1 MVILLTSEQH
11 CNVLQCVTMSA
22 VFCYGWW
29 SLHPTRVFYTLD
41 LLLDSM
47 SQLTRRLGWLVKWQS
62 SPGVIIHHLGL
73 ASQTI
78 SLVGWPRLFFTL
90 PLLLAGG
97 CVSPAVAAGL
107 HVTYATRRAQM
118 GTK

>member
-1 MVILLTSEQH
+1 MRSIK
-11 CNVLQCVTMSA
+11 
-22 VFCYGWW
+22 
-29 SLHPTRVFYTLD
+29 HPD

-47 SQLTRRLGWLVKWQS
+47 SQLTRLLGGLVKCWRS
-62 SPGVIIHHLGL
+62 SQGVAIHHFGL

-78 SLVGWPRLFFTL
+78 TLVGWPKLFFML

-97 CVSPAVAAGL
+97 CASPAVAGGL